1 MTTKRIAMPTFE
13 TPEPIAVS
21 LELGVADVR
30 IAASDRDDTVVE
42 VRPTDPAKSDDVSAA
57 ERTRVEYADGRLIV
71 KSPKGL
77 RQYPPW
83 GGIASID
90 VEIALPVGSRLDGE
104 AGTGRLYCSGRIDE
118 LRFKTG
124 AGEIQLDE
132 TGPLQ
137 IRTGAG
143 DVIVERANGRAEIT
157 TGSGAL
163 QLGSVDG
170 PAVVK
175 NSNGDTWIGD
185 VAGDLRVNAA
195 NGKIAVDR
203 PRATVVAKTAN
214 GDILLGAVAQGE
226 VVAET
231 GFGRVDI
238 AVLDGVSAW
247 LELKTSFGRVNS
259 ELDAADSPGPDE
271 QAVGIRVR
279 TGYGDITIRRATGRR
294 ES

>member
-1 MTTKRIAMPTFE
+1 MPTFE
-13 TPEPIAVS
+13 TPEPIAVT
-21 LELGVADVR
+21 LELGVGDVR
-30 IAASDRDDTVVE
+30 IAASDRSDTVVE

-57 ERTRVEYADGRLIV
+57 ERTRVEYADGRLVV
-71 KSPKGL
+71 KAPKGL

-83 GGIASID
+83 GGVASID
-90 VEIALPVGSRLDGE
+90 VEIALPSGSRLNGDAGMGRLH
-104 AGTGRLYCSGRIDE
+104 GTGRLEE
-118 LRFKTG
+118 LRYKTG

-132 TGPLQ
+132 TGSVQ

-143 DVIVERANGRAEIT
+143 DVTVERANGRAEIT

-163 QLGSVDG
+163 QVGSVDG

-185 VAGDLRVNAA
+185 VAGELRVNSA

-214 GDILLGAVAQGE
+214 GDILVGPVARGE

-231 GFGRVDI
+231 GFGQVDI
-238 AVLDGVSAW
+238 AVLDGVSAF

-259 ELDAADSPGPDE
+259 DLDAAESPEPDKE
-271 QAVGIRVR
+271 SVGIRAR
-279 TGYGDITIRRATGRR
+279 TGYGDITIRRATEGK